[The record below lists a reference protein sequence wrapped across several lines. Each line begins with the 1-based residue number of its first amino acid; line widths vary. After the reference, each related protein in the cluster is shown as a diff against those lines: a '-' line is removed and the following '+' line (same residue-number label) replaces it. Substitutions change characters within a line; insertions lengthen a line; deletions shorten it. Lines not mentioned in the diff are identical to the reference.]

1 MVYTD
6 FIDFKY
12 INDVFGYVY
21 GDSILSR
28 YGEILRTGLQED
40 EICGRVTA
48 DNFVLLLHYSDKEEV
63 ASRQRRADKQITE
76 YMNSSPSS
84 QSIATNCG
92 GSSICFIV
100 PQK

>member
-1 MVYTD
+1 M
-6 FIDFKY
+6 
-12 INDVFGYVY
+12 
-21 GDSILSR
+21 
-28 YGEILRTGLQED
+28 QED